1 MDITLR
7 QARPEDAEAAGRIC
21 YAAFHTINTKHNFPT
36 DFPNAQAAVG
46 LLSMAFA
53 HVGFY
58 AVVAER
64 GRTIIGSNVL
74 DERSQIAGIGPISV
88 DPAVQNSG
96 TGRQL
101 MLHVMEHARARN
113 FPGVRLVQAAFHS
126 RSLSLYTKLGFDPK
140 EPLSCLQG
148 PPIGKAIPGYTVR
161 NATLNDL
168 DACNRVCL
176 TVHGH
181 TREGEVRDAIMMA
194 TTRVVEHDGRITGY
208 TTGIAFFAHTVAE
221 TNHDLQAL
229 IAAAPEFGGP
239 GLLLPT
245 RNAQVLRWCL
255 ENGLRIVQPMT
266 LMALGLYNEPRGA
279 FLPSILY

>member
-7 QARPEDAEAAGRIC
+7 QARPEDAEAAGGIC
-21 YAAFHTINTKHNFPT
+21 YAAFYKISTDHNFPP

-46 LLSMAFA
+46 LLSMMFA
-53 HVGFY
+53 HPGFY

-64 GRTIIGSNVL
+64 GGTIIGSNVL

-96 TGRQL
+96 AGRQL
-101 MLHVMEHARARN
+101 MLHVMERARARN
-113 FPGVRLVQAAFHS
+113 FPGVRLVQAAFHN

-148 PPIGKAIPGYTVR
+148 PPIAKTIPGYAVR
-161 NATLNDL
+161 TANESDVA
-168 DACNRVCL
+168 ACNRVCL
-176 TVHGH
+176 RVHGH
-181 TREGEVRDAIMMA
+181 TREGELRDAIMMG
-194 TTRVVEHDGRITGY
+194 TTRVVEHDGRLTGY

-229 IAAAPEFGGP
+229 IASAPEFGGP

-245 RNAQVLRWCL
+245 RNAEVLRWCL
-255 ENGLRIVQPMT
+255 DNGLRVVQPMT
-266 LMALGLYNEPRGA
+266 LMTLGLYNEPCGA
-279 FLPSILY
+279 YLPSILY